1 MAQRRS
7 DRQGILEPGGV
18 EVDALRRA
26 AHEAHV
32 DVAEVVLGELSGQPL
47 EAPHRPGRLR
57 PHRCDE
63 GVERALPALVP
74 LEPSPP
80 QDLQREHVG
89 LRCQRVHHEGP
100 EHLSLRRAPDAPPLR
115 LAWLHAD
122 HRWLF
127 LDTTYCPLRRPCKPG
142 YLELRVAGSAQHL
155 DLVPLHHVE
164 HPPFPRL
171 ERWRAL
177 GAPVL
182 LADGATRPDRPE
194 FPEWMRP
201 DFPELTQAPRAVAA
215 EGRIEGPPYHC
226 DVHA

>member
-1 MAQRRS
+1 M
-7 DRQGILEPGGV
+7 
-18 EVDALRRA
+18 
-26 AHEAHV
+26 
-32 DVAEVVLGELSGQPL
+32 LGELSGQPL
-47 EAPHRPGRLR
+47 KAHHRPRRLR
-57 PHRCDE
+57 PHRCNE

-80 QDLQREHVG
+80 QDLQREHVR
-89 LRCQRVHHEGP
+89 LRRQHVRHEGP
-100 EHLSLRRAPDAPPLR
+100 ERLRLRRAPDAAPLR
-115 LAWLHAD
+115 LTWLHAP
-122 HRWLF
+122 HVRLV
-127 LDTTYCPLRRPCKPG
+127 LDTTYCPLRRPLKLG
-142 YLELRVAGSAQHL
+142 HLELRVTGLSQHL

-201 DFPELTQAPRAVAA
+201 DFSELTASVAHGA
-215 EGRIEGPPYHC
+215 STPVRDGPARSGLHGTR
-226 DVHA
+226 